1 MSRNQ
6 TSEDD
11 MIDEDINAKLLV
23 AAEACSG
30 GGCTLPAAMEMQ
42 IRVSNFYKKNS
53 YLSIFSKIGP
63 TNFHMLSSL
72 QQCVPLM
79 RF

>member
-42 IRVSNFYKKNS
+42 IRVCNFYKKKI
-53 YLSIFSKIGP
+53 IFTYI
-63 TNFHMLSSL
+63 SL
-72 QQCVPLM
+72 NLGQLIICL
-79 RF
+79 

>member
-42 IRVSNFYKKNS
+42 IRVSNFYKKKPHIC
-53 YLSIFSKIGP
+53 LFSLRLGQLTFI
-63 TNFHMLSSL
+63 
-72 QQCVPLM
+72 C
-79 RF
+79 

>member
-11 MIDEDINAKLLV
+11 MTDDDINAKLLV
-23 AAEACSG
+23 AEEACSG

-42 IRVSNFYKKNS
+42 IRVCNFYKKKS
-53 YLSIFSKIGP
+53 YLSII
-63 TNFHMLSSL
+63 TL
-72 QQCVPLM
+72 
-79 RF
+79 